1 MWWWAWWP
9 GPGLLTPPAW
19 PPSACTGG
27 PPGGARPGGAPWWQS
42 SRSVAGAA
50 AGDQWGSGAG
60 RAAETWQQHSYL
72 PRWAISPLYIYS
84 IYFVSLLYLFCTSTV
99 SSSHIYFVYLPYLP
113 HLLCIST
120 VTLYISIIYRINVY
134 LPQAGRYRI
143 LAEDVWGRA
152 SQPSPSFKLVFWYWM
167 GWTHCDCQYKVINF
181 GLNKKLCA
189 VFGKYGL

>member
-27 PPGGARPGGAPWWQS
+27 APGGARPGAAPWWQS

-50 AGDQWGSGAG
+50 AGDQWGSGA
-60 RAAETWQQHSYL
+60 ETWQQHSYL
-72 PRWAISPLYIYS
+72 PRWAISPLYIYC
-84 IYFVSLLYLFCTSTV
+84 IYFVYLLYLFCTSTV

-120 VTLYISIIYRINVY
+120 VTLYIYY
-134 LPQAGRYRI
+134 LPYLCLLSTAGWAIQNPGGGCVGPSQPALAQLQAGI
-143 LAEDVWGRA
+143 LILDGMDTLRL
-152 SQPSPSFKLVFWYWM
+152 S
-167 GWTHCDCQYKVINF
+167 I
-181 GLNKKLCA
+181 
-189 VFGKYGL
+189 